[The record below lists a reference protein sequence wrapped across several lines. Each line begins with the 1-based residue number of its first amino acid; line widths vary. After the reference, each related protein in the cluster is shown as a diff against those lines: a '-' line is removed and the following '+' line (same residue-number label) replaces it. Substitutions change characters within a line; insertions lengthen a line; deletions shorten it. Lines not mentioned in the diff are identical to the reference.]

1 MINKLIHFD
10 CSLVTSDGHVLI
22 ILRYFKGLWHKLGGV
37 GDRVE
42 FLGCEPIIEMYAILS
57 LSDDEEILMIAGV
70 AHVVGGALGKGEFSI
85 VLELA
90 TG

>member
-1 MINKLIHFD
+1 MD
-10 CSLVTSDGHVLI
+10 
-22 ILRYFKGLWHKLGGV
+22 
-37 GDRVE
+37 
-42 FLGCEPIIEMYAILS
+42 AILS